1 MNQKPEIRI
10 QKSESRS
17 ILISGFRLLISAL
30 VVTTASACGFRPLYG
45 TMGSNPG
52 AQVMFSSIYV
62 PPIELETAGY
72 ELRNDLADLMQAKVR
87 PDAGTRYELQVTL
100 TDRRQPIAIQNVE
113 VPLNP
118 QTTCSTAGVKCLK
131 EVDITRYNYTLTA
144 KYQLVDRKTQKVL
157 TNGTESSLSAY
168 DVMASPYATLVAQQ
182 DVQARTAQDIA
193 EHLRIRLGIYF
204 AQAAGTAK

>member
-1 MNQKPEIRI
+1 MT
-10 QKSESRS
+10 
-17 ILISGFRLLISAL
+17 RLPAFTAAVAAL
-30 VVTTASACGFRPLYG
+30 ALSACGFHPLYG

-52 AQVMFSSIYV
+52 AQVMFGTVYV
-62 PPIELETAGY
+62 PPIELENAGY

-87 PDAGTRYELQVTL
+87 PDNTTLYELQVTL
-100 TDRRQPIAIQNVE
+100 ADRRQPIAIQNVE
-113 VPLNP
+113 VPVGP
-118 QTTCSTAGVKCLK
+118 QTTLK

-157 TNGTESSLSAY
+157 TKGTESSLSAY
-168 DVMASPYATLVAQQ
+168 DVAASPYATLVAQQ
-182 DVQARTAQDIA
+182 DVQARTARDIA